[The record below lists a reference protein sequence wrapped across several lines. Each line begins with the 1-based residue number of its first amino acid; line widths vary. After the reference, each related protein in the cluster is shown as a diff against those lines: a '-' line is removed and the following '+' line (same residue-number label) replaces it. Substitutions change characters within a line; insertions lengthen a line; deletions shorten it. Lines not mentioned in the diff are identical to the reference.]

1 METVNQIKN
10 AAIRFLSQREH
21 SQKELL
27 RKLQQKGHEHE
38 DCLGV
43 LGELVELGLQS
54 EQRFAE
60 MIVRT
65 RQQKQYGELRIRAE
79 LAEHHL
85 SEGIISTAL
94 EENPADYFQLC
105 ADVLDKKYPDG
116 AAKDFQTKM
125 KQKRYLS
132 TRGFT
137 MEQIA
142 YALGE

>member
-27 RKLQQKGHEHE
+27 RKLLQKGFDRE
-38 DCLGV
+38 DCIVV
-43 LGELVELGLQS
+43 LQDLVELGLQS

-65 RQQKQYGELRIRAE
+65 RQQKQYGEARIRAE
-79 LAEHHL
+79 LAEHQL
-85 SEGIISTAL
+85 SDATINMAL
-94 EENPADYFQLC
+94 EENNVDYYQLC
-105 ADVLDKKYPDG
+105 LDVLNKKYPSG
-116 AAKDFQTKM
+116 VSKDFQSKM

-137 MEQIA
+137 LEQIA
-142 YALGE
+142 HALGE